1 MVFPCVACR
10 VSWLIQRKCKMTSE
24 EKKKIGAMMKLPPCP
39 ASPNCVTS
47 QDPDDSHAI
56 SPFVYTGT
64 PAEAR
69 RALLAALES
78 MPRTKIV
85 SRTTAYIRAEFTTS
99 FFKFVDVGEFVIREH
114 EPIIDVR
121 SASQKGY
128 YDFGV
133 NRKRLEDIRRT
144 FTELQEKEA

>member
-1 MVFPCVACR
+1 MAP
-10 VSWLIQRKCKMTSE
+10 E
-24 EKKKIGAMMKLPPCP
+24 EKKKTGATMKLPPCP

-56 SPFVYTGT
+56 SPFEYTGT
-64 PAEAR
+64 PGDAR
-69 RALLAALES
+69 RALLAVLES

-85 SRTTAYIRAEFTTS
+85 SRTAAYIRAEFTTA
-99 FFKFVDVGEFVIREH
+99 FFKFVDVGEFVIREE

-133 NRKRLEDIRRT
+133 NRKRLE
-144 FTELQEKEA
+144 ELRLRFNEQLKEKI